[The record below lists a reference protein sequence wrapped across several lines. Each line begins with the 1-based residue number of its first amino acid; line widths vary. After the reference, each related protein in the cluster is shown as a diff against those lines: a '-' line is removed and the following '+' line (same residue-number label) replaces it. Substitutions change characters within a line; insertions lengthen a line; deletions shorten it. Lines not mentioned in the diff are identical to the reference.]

1 MPARLLQRQ
10 ISLLEY
16 LTSAGA
22 IFGDGIDAPPVPD
35 LQGFDLAP
43 LRLEACFSHEKRME
57 KIIAAFPRTFELLGD
72 NQATVVRDFVA
83 ACPSVDI
90 RRIENARQFYDF
102 ACARWETTPQPPY
115 LRDVASCELAI
126 ARLRMTGKRQPSQ
139 DVATGRA
146 MRFRRNRDAV
156 FLPCAY
162 DIRPIF
168 EGGASEANPSETPA
182 GEAHPSEAAASEAP
196 ARRDVMLAIL
206 IPHRTNQPA
215 IFEVPAPV
223 YALLVELDT
232 WTDRATLGPMEGLD
246 ELISDL
252 ADHGLLEVS

>member
-1 MPARLLQRQ
+1 MVMPARLLQRQ

-16 LTSAGA
+16 LTSADA
-22 IFGDGIDAPPVPD
+22 IFGEGIDAPAVPH

-72 NQATVVRDFVA
+72 DQASVVRDFVA

-102 ACARWETTPQPPY
+102 VCARWETLPPQPPY

-126 ARLRMTGKRQPSQ
+126 ATIRIKHRARPSQ
-139 DVATGRA
+139 PVAAGHM

-168 EGGASEANPSETPA
+168 EGGASEAQ
-182 GEAHPSEAAASEAP
+182 ASEIP
-196 ARRDVMLAIL
+196 ALRDVMLAIL
-206 IPHRTNQPA
+206 PRTDQPA

-223 YALLVELDT
+223 YALLVDLDT

-246 ELISDL
+246 DLISDL
-252 ADHGLLEVS
+252 VDHGLLEVS